1 MCIRDRPGT
10 GRIIAITSDHTAGN
24 LPYGASKGAMDRILL
39 AAASEFRSLGVTA
52 NVINPGATD
61 TGWMTKELM
70 ADVRRTTLL
79 GRVGI
84 PQDCANLVR
93 FLCSKEGGWINA
105 QLLYSNGG
113 IQ

>member
-1 MCIRDRPGT
+1 MAQRP
-10 GRIIAITSDHTAGN
+10 IALVT
-24 LPYGASKGAMDRILL
+24 GASRTIGIGASIAL
-39 AAASEFRSLGVTA
+39 ALAESGWDV
-52 NVINPGATD
+52 AT
-61 TGWMTKELM
+61 TLELM